1 MKTAPD
7 RTLPINFNKKK
18 ILLALTGSIAAYK
31 SVELLRYLTTHSADV
46 QVLMTEG
53 ACTFV
58 QPLTLSALSSK
69 PILRHLHEPSHGSW
83 NNHIHLAMWADL
95 IVVAPLSAHTLA
107 KMAYGL
113 CDNLLLSVYL
123 SAKSPVLL
131 APAMDEDMYLH
142 ASTQQ
147 NLQILRNRG
156 HEILDV
162 EEGFLASG
170 LQGKGRMAE
179 PLAIGKKI
187 AEIFTYQNRFSKKR
201 VLITAGP
208 THEKIDPV
216 RFISNASSGK
226 MGISMAK
233 AFVMQGATV
242 HLVLGPTSETFMHP
256 SLSIHKVQDAQ
267 EMYKK
272 TKILHETC
280 DIIIFAAAVADYRP
294 SQPSLQKIKKKHDT
308 NLCITLTK
316 NKDLAALLGK
326 KKKRHQLHVGFA
338 LETHNEKQNALEKLK
353 TKNFDLLILNSLQE
367 EGVGFYHDTNKVSF
381 FYKDGRIEHFNL
393 KLKSE
398 VALDILNGIYT
409 TYMS

>member
-1 MKTAPD
+1 MQTAISH
-7 RTLPINFNKKK
+7 TSSINFNKKK

-31 SVELLRYLTTHSADV
+31 SVELLRYLTTHGAEV

-69 PILRHLHEPSHGSW
+69 PVLRHLHEPSDGTW
-83 NNHIHLAMWADL
+83 NNHIHLANWADL
-95 IVVAPLSAHTLA
+95 IVVAPLSTHTLS
-107 KMAYGL
+107 KMAHGL

-142 ASTQQ
+142 EATQQ

-156 HEILDV
+156 HEIVDV

-179 PLAIGKKI
+179 PLIIGKRI
-187 AEIFTYQNRFSKKR
+187 AEILTYQNRFSKKC

-216 RFISNASSGK
+216 RFIGNASSGK
-226 MGISMAK
+226 MGASIAK
-233 AFVMQGATV
+233 AFAMQGATV
-242 HLVLGPTSETFMHP
+242 HLVLGPTSETLAHP
-256 SLSIHKVQDAQ
+256 SLSIYHVQDAQ

-272 TKILHETC
+272 TAVLHEIC
-280 DIIIFAAAVADYRP
+280 DIIVFAAAVADYRP
-294 SQPSLQKIKKKHDT
+294 SQLSLQKIKKKHDT
-308 NLCITLTK
+308 DLCITLTK

-338 LETHNEKQNALEKLK
+338 LETHNEKQHALEKLK
-353 TKNFDLLILNSLQE
+353 TKNFDLLILNSLRE
-367 EGVGFYHDTNKVSF
+367 EGAGFYHDTNKVSF
-381 FYKDGRIEHFNL
+381 FYKDGRIENFNL
-393 KLKSE
+393 KPKSE
-398 VALDILNGIYT
+398 VAIDILNGIYT
-409 TYMS
+409 TYIS